1 MKLVFIYG
9 PPAAGK
15 LMVSNELAAL
25 TGYKVCHNHLAIDAV
40 EPIFDFGTALFFK
53 LVEIIRLETV
63 AEAACLNINLI
74 CTFCYAKDLDDP
86 HVDKLLNL
94 VKSNGGEICFVL
106 LVCDKKELAKRV
118 KSKSRRKFGKINNT
132 VKLNEL
138 LDKYEL
144 FSPVP
149 QQATLCLDTTHL
161 SPPRAAQQIIE
172 HYKLL

>member
-1 MKLVFIYG
+1 MNLIFIYG

-15 LMVSNELAAL
+15 LTVSNQLAAL

-40 EPIFDFGTALFFK
+40 EPIFDFGTASFFK
-53 LVEIIRLETV
+53 LVEMIRLETI
-63 AEAACLNINLI
+63 AEAARQNISLI
-74 CTFCYAKDLDDP
+74 CTFCYAKDVDDP
-86 HVDKLLNL
+86 HVDKLLSL
-94 VKSNGGEICFVL
+94 VKTNGGEVCFVL

-118 KSKSRRKFGKINNT
+118 KSKSRRKFGKINNP

-144 FSPVP
+144 FTPVP
-149 QQATLCLDTTHL
+149 QQASLCLDTTNL
-161 SPPRAAQQIIE
+161 SPHETAQQIIE

>member
-1 MKLVFIYG
+1 M
-9 PPAAGK
+9 
-15 LMVSNELAAL
+15 
-25 TGYKVCHNHLAIDAV
+25 
-40 EPIFDFGTALFFK
+40 
-53 LVEIIRLETV
+53 IRLETI
-63 AEAACLNINLI
+63 AEAARENVNLI

-94 VKSNGGEICFVL
+94 VQSNGGEICFVL
-106 LVCDKKELAKRV
+106 LVCDKKELEKRV
-118 KSKSRRKFGKINNT
+118 KSKSSRKFGKINNT
-132 VKLNEL
+132 VKVNEL

-149 QQATLCLDTTHL
+149 QPAMSLCLDNTHL